1 MEIVIRPDYDGL
13 SDTAC
18 SIVRAELARKPDLV
32 LGLATGRT
40 PLGLYERLRK
50 SGDSFAKVRFFDL
63 DEFYGLGPSH
73 PDSFQHFL
81 RTRFLDPVGAAP
93 GNVRLLRGDVAD
105 LEAEAR
111 DYEEAIRGAGGID
124 LQILGIGRNG
134 HIGFNEPGSS
144 LGSRTRPKTL
154 TPEVLAHYVRDID
167 PLSRMTSFALTMGV
181 GTIMEARKLLMLA
194 CGPEKADIVRQF
206 VEGPITAE
214 VPASMLQL
222 HRSAVVV
229 LDEAAAAGLKRRDYY
244 KWVFENKWR
253 VGQK

>member
-1 MEIVIRPDYDGL
+1 MEIIIRPDYDAL
-13 SDTAC
+13 CDTAC
-18 SIVRAELARKPDLV
+18 AIVRDELARKPDLV
-32 LGLATGRT
+32 FGLATGRT

-50 SGDSFAKVRFFDL
+50 SAASFARARFFNL
-63 DEFYGLGPSH
+63 DEFYGLAPSH

-81 RTRFLDPVGAAP
+81 RTHFLDPIGAEP
-93 GNVRLLRGDVAD
+93 GNVRLLRGDVQD
-105 LEAEAR
+105 LETEAEEFE
-111 DYEEAIRGAGGID
+111 DAIRAAGGID
-124 LQILGIGRNG
+124 LQLLGVGRNG

-154 TPEVLAHYVRDID
+154 TPEILSHYLKDVD
-167 PLSRMTSFALTMGV
+167 PASRMTSFALTMGV

-194 CGPEKADIVRQF
+194 SGPDKAEIVRQF

-229 LDEAAAAGLKRRDYY
+229 LDEASAGSLKRRDYY
-244 KWVFENKWR
+244 RWVYENKWR